1 MDQRRNDY
9 LKEAY
14 LRDEILVMSEFD
26 FPFLRFD
33 ILPRDRTI
41 ILCLQ
46 GFGLVNI
53 IGLNPDFARIGD
65 LAISSYSHMNVHE
78 NLSLVEN
85 KEWNRELDNHC
96 QAIG

>member
-1 MDQRRNDY
+1 MFMNQVKTHANCMTMDQRRNDY

-14 LRDEILVMSEFD
+14 LRDEILVMNEFD

-33 ILPRDRTI
+33 ILPRERAI
-41 ILCLQ
+41 ILRLQ

-65 LAISSYSHMNVHE
+65 LAIEVTHT
-78 NLSLVEN
+78 
-85 KEWNRELDNHC
+85 
-96 QAIG
+96 

>member
-1 MDQRRNDY
+1 MNQVKTHANCMTMDQRRNDY

-33 ILPRDRTI
+33 ILPRERAI
-41 ILCLQ
+41 ILRLQ

-65 LAISSYSHMNVHE
+65 FAIQVTHT
-78 NLSLVEN
+78 
-85 KEWNRELDNHC
+85 
-96 QAIG
+96 

>member
-14 LRDEILVMSEFD
+14 LRDEILVMNEFD

-33 ILPRDRTI
+33 ILPRERAI
-41 ILCLQ
+41 ILRLQ

-65 LAISSYSHMNVHE
+65 LAIEVTHT
-78 NLSLVEN
+78 
-85 KEWNRELDNHC
+85 
-96 QAIG
+96 

>member
-1 MDQRRNDY
+1 

-14 LRDEILVMSEFD
+14 LKDEILVMSEFD

-33 ILPRDRTI
+33 ILPRERII

-53 IGLNPDFARIGD
+53 IGLNPNFAKIGD
-65 LAISSYSHMNVHE
+65 LVIQVTHT
-78 NLSLVEN
+78 
-85 KEWNRELDNHC
+85 
-96 QAIG
+96 

>member
-1 MDQRRNDY
+1 VFMNQVKTHANCMTMDQKKNDY

-14 LRDEILVMSEFD
+14 PRDEILVMSEFD

-33 ILPRDRTI
+33 IVPRERTI

-53 IGLNPDFARIGD
+53 IGL
-65 LAISSYSHMNVHE
+65 LTHE
-78 NLSLVEN
+78 
-85 KEWNRELDNHC
+85 C
-96 QAIG
+96 T